1 MIMNPIEE
9 YYGKFNEEKRLNS
22 RHGQVEYLVT
32 MKYADEC
39 LDILAGD
46 DPGKKIKIL
55 DIGAGTGRYAV
66 PLVERGY
73 EVTAVEPVKHNL
85 KRMQKKSDK
94 LVCLQRDAR
103 KLKGLENESYDLTL
117 MLGPMYHLF
126 SYEDKLKALNEA
138 ARVTKPGGYILVGYC
153 MNEYAVVTY
162 ALNEGHF
169 SECLDTGRFDESFHT
184 ISEEKDIYDYV
195 RVEDIDRLKEGSRL
209 SRYKLIS
216 PDGPTNYIRK
226 TLKGLTE
233 SEFERYVDYVA
244 SIAERADLI
253 GAAAHTVD
261 ILIKK

>member
-1 MIMNPIEE
+1 MNPIEE

-32 MKYADEC
+32 MRYVDEC
-39 LDILAGD
+39 LGILSGTD
-46 DPGKKIKIL
+46 RDKKLKIL

-66 PLVERGY
+66 PLTERGY
-73 EVTAVEPVKHNL
+73 EVCAVEPVKHNL

-103 KLKGLENESYDLTL
+103 KLKGIEDESYDITL

-126 SYEDKLKALNEA
+126 SYEEKLKALNEA
-138 ARVTKPGGYILVGYC
+138 ARVTMKGGFILVGYC
-153 MNEYAVVTY
+153 MNEYALVAY
-162 ALNEGHF
+162 ALKEGHF
-169 SECLDTGRFDESFHT
+169 KECLDTGRLDGSFHT

-195 RVEDIDRLKEGSRL
+195 RVEDIDRLKEGSGL